1 MSVRIDKRLRAA
13 REILTANDIP
23 WAVAGGWA
31 LDLFLGRQTREHAD
45 LDLAIWRADQRRLR
59 VALTPDWT
67 PVVADNGVLRPW
79 TSDEWLP
86 LPIHEIH
93 ARSPNREGDSL
104 ELLLNERDDTA
115 WIYRR
120 DSHVR
125 RELDRAILVREAIP
139 FLAPEIVLLYKSKS
153 PRPTD
158 EADFRAA
165 LPTLTAEPRAWLRLA
180 IARSSADHP
189 WAIELE
195 AV

>member
-1 MSVRIDKRLRAA
+1 VSVRIDERLRAA

-45 LDLAIWRADQRRLR
+45 FDLAIWRADQRRLR
-59 VALTPDWT
+59 AALTPNWM

-79 TSDEWLP
+79 MSDEWLP

-93 ARSPNREGDSL
+93 ARSLNREGDSL

-120 DSHVR
+120 DSQVR
-125 RELDRAILVREAIP
+125 RELDRAILVRETIP

-165 LPTLTAEPRAWLRLA
+165 LPKLAAEPRAWLRLA
-180 IARSSADHP
+180 IARSSSDHP
-189 WAIELE
+189 WAMELE

>member
-1 MSVRIDKRLRAA
+1 MWWACPERLRTA

-31 LDLFLGRQTREHAD
+31 VDLFLGCQTREHAD
-45 LDLAIWRADQRRLR
+45 LDVAIWRADQHGLR
-59 VALTPDWT
+59 AALAPNWVA
-67 PVVADNGVLRPW
+67 VVADNGVLRPW
-79 TSDEWLP
+79 ASDEWLP

-93 ARSPNREGDSL
+93 ARSLIRGGDSL
-104 ELLLNERDDTA
+104 ELLLNERDDSA

-125 RELDRAILVREAIP
+125 RELDRAVLVREAIP
-139 FLAPEIVLLYKSKS
+139 FLAPEIALLYKSKA

-165 LPTLTAEPRAWLRLA
+165 LPKLTAEPRAWLRRA
-180 IARSSADHP
+180 IARSSSDHP
-189 WAIELE
+189 WTMELE